1 LSTSSI
7 VRRDRRLFV
16 AAALL
21 GLLSVVAVALLAS
34 PADAKRGA
42 PKVKVMTRNVYLGA
56 DLTPGIEAGTFPEL
70 VDAAGGILNEVDA
83 NKFQVRAKGLAK
95 EILDRKPDLVGLQEA
110 ALWRDAPCGS
120 PFIPPQATHVHKGG
134 NFIQLLM
141 NQLNDGGKRYRVV
154 VEQPEFDFETP
165 ANTDG
170 SPDHSCDIQARLT
183 MRDAIL
189 VRRHAGVKTS
199 DPQGDNFETLLQ
211 VRVSGVPVNVTRGWT
226 AVDATVGDGPEFR
239 FVNTHLEA
247 FDNQPTGNTT
257 NQGTEVDNGQVRKT
271 QALEL
276 IEPDGPATSE
286 RPVILLG
293 DLNSDVKTA
302 IKPGDGAANW
312 ALLKAGFE
320 ERSTRDPLSCCL
332 ETSLMKFPEG
342 GGKKSDFDHK
352 VDHIMTGDPEEV
364 GRVRQAV
371 TGRKPRNGFWNADHA
386 GLFSVLKFR

>member
-16 AAALL
+16 AAAILS
-21 GLLSVVAVALLAS
+21 LLSVGVLALLGT
-34 PADAKRGA
+34 PAEAKPGA
-42 PKVKVMTRNVYLGA
+42 PKAKVMTRNVYLGA
-56 DLTPGIEAGTFPEL
+56 DLTPGIEAKNFPEL
-70 VDAAGGILNEVDA
+70 VDAAGDILDEVDA
-83 NKFQVRAKGLAK
+83 NRFEVRAKGLAK
-95 EILDRKPDLVGLQEA
+95 EILDRRPHLVGLQEA

-120 PFIPPQATHVHKGG
+120 PFLPPQATHVREGG
-134 NFIQLLM
+134 NFIRLLM
-141 NQLNDGGKRYRVV
+141 DELNDGGKRYRVAV
-154 VEQPEFDFETP
+154 KQPEFDFETP
-165 ANTDG
+165 ANTDH
-170 SPDHSCDIQARLT
+170 SPDHSCDIQGRLT

-189 VRRHAGVKTS
+189 VRRHARVKTN
-199 DPQGDNFETLLQ
+199 DPRSENFETLLQ

-226 AVDATVGDGPEFR
+226 AIDASVKGGPRFR

-257 NQGTEVDNGQVRKT
+257 NQGTQVDNGQVRKA

-276 IEPDGPATSE
+276 IQDGGPATGN

-302 IKPGDGAANW
+302 IRPGDGAANW
-312 ALLKAGFE
+312 ALLKAGFA

-342 GGKKSDFDHK
+342 GGVKSDFDHK
-352 VDHIMTGDPEEV
+352 VDHIMTGNPGEI
-364 GRVRQAV
+364 GRVRQGV
-371 TGRKPRNGFWNADHA
+371 TGRKPRNGFWSSDHA

>member
-7 VRRDRRLFV
+7 IRRDRRVFV
-16 AAALL
+16 VAALL
-21 GLLSVVAVALLAS
+21 GLLSVVGIALLAT

-56 DLTPGIEAGTFPEL
+56 DLTPGIEAQTFSEL
-70 VDAAGGILNEVDA
+70 VDAAGEILNEVDA

-134 NFIQLLM
+134 DFIQLLM
-141 NQLNDGGKRYRVV
+141 NQLNDGRERYRVV

-170 SPDHSCDIQARLT
+170 SPDHSCDIQGRLT

-189 VRRHAGVKTS
+189 ARRGAGVKTS
-199 DPQGDNFETLLQ
+199 DAQGGNFETLLQ
-211 VRVSGVPVNVTRGWT
+211 VRVSGLPVNVTRGWT
-226 AVDATVGDGPEFR
+226 AVDASVGDGPEFR

-247 FDNQPTGNTT
+247 FDNQPSNTT
-257 NQGTEVDNGQVRKT
+257 NQGTQVGNGKVRKA

-276 IEPDGPATSE
+276 IQSGGPATGE

-302 IKPGDGAANW
+302 IRPGDEAANW

-332 ETSLMKFPEG
+332 NTSLMKFPEG
-342 GGKKSDFDHK
+342 GGVKSDFDHK
-352 VDHIMTGDPEEV
+352 VDHIMTGDPGEV